1 MRKRPFARTFLRGFT
16 LVELMVVVMII
27 AVSAAL
33 SIPAIRDIVRSRRV
47 QRTGA
52 QLFAILQE
60 SRGRAFGRGSAVIVQ
75 WKGTNG
81 GLLTVS
87 EVQRDL
93 DGDGDPEVPEPL
105 CSAAA
110 APAPFGASTTKISYW
125 TQSQNV
131 EGNTVISTTTN
142 AEVYP
147 GAQPAVLGN
156 LDLCFTPK
164 GMLYQRAPVDTGPWV
179 RANFVYS
186 WRIQRAINGVAAND
200 LPFVAGL
207 GDRSRFVH
215 VAPNGVARLS
225 L

>member
-1 MRKRPFARTFLRGFT
+1 MRKRSFVRTSLRGFT

-27 AVSAAL
+27 AISAAL
-33 SIPAIRDIVRSRRV
+33 AIPSIMDLVRSRRV

-52 QLFAILQE
+52 QLFAVLQE
-60 SRGRAFGRGSAVIVQ
+60 ARGRAFGRGSAVVAE
-75 WKGTNG
+75 WRGTNG
-81 GLLTVS
+81 GLLSIS
-87 EVQRDL
+87 EVQRDM

-105 CSAAA
+105 CWAAA
-110 APAPFGASTTKISYW
+110 APAPFGASSRKVSYW
-125 TQSQNV
+125 TRSNADGNV
-131 EGNTVISTTTN
+131 VISTTTN

-147 GAQPAVLGN
+147 AAQPAALGD

-164 GMLYQRAPVDTGPWV
+164 GVLFQRAPVGTGNWA
-179 RANFVYS
+179 RAGFVYS
-186 WRIQRAINGVAAND
+186 WRIQRALNGVAAND